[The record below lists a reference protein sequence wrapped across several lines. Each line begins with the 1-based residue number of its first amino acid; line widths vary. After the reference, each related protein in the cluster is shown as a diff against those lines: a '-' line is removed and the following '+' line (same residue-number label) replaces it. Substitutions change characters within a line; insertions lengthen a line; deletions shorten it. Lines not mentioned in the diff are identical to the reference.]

1 MFRSVVAL
9 LLLAT
14 YLLLAGMGCITTPND
29 VPNDLVMVQTHHEG
43 QRYEECRYL
52 RMDGLENFMMESL
65 ATRYQDAPT
74 TPPQHIL
81 TVVQSIDMH
90 CLPDV
95 AQLFDI
101 PLSQILLSTSQPYL
115 AHCLLGLPDCVYT
128 PPWRG

>member
-1 MFRSVVAL
+1 MIRSAAAL

-14 YLLLAGMGCITTPND
+14 YLLLAGMGCITAPND
-29 VPNDLVMVQTHHEG
+29 APNDLVMVQTHHEG

-52 RMDGLENFMMESL
+52 RMDGLEAFMTESL
-65 ATRYQDAPT
+65 ATRYQDAPS

-81 TVVQSIDMH
+81 TLVQSIDTH

-95 AQLFDI
+95 AQLQFV
-101 PLSQILLSTSQPYL
+101 SFQAQNR
-115 AHCLLGLPDCVYT
+115 PDFGYNEHFFAGYSAPIDT